1 MSRDETDARQR
12 LLRWYRRHRRDL
24 PWRRT
29 QDPYRI
35 WVSEI
40 MLQQTRVE
48 TVLPYFERFLERFP
62 SLEALARAEAEEVLG
77 AWSGLGYYRRARL
90 LHRAAGQVAADGG
103 ELPRDLSGLRAL
115 PGIGDYTA
123 AAIGS
128 IAFGLVAPAIDGNV
142 ERVVARYRGIDG
154 DPRRGEARRNIRTA
168 AAELIDEDCPGDS
181 NQALMELGATLCRP
195 SRPICSDCP
204 LVADCHA
211 RAVGRMEAYPAAR
224 GRTVIRRVD
233 RRLAVVRHEGRIL
246 LVRRPESSKILPGMW
261 ELPWAESGDGTDTE
275 SRLGNRYGG
284 RWLMGERFGG
294 VKHAITDRSFDIE
307 VFGFDLEDQ
316 GEVAEGRQAGWF
328 APQDLANLPVSSLV
342 RKALSVAGFGSGAL
356 AGGE

>member
-1 MSRDETDARQR
+1 M
-12 LLRWYRRHRRDL
+12 
-24 PWRRT
+24 
-29 QDPYRI
+29 
-35 WVSEI
+35 
-40 MLQQTRVE
+40 
-48 TVLPYFERFLERFP
+48 
-62 SLEALARAEAEEVLG
+62 
-77 AWSGLGYYRRARL
+77 
-90 LHRAAGQVAADGG
+90 
-103 ELPRDLSGLRAL
+103 
-115 PGIGDYTA
+115 
-123 AAIGS
+123 
-128 IAFGLVAPAIDGNV
+128 AFGEPVPVLDGNV
-142 ERVVARYRGIDG
+142 ERVLSRRLGLEQ
-154 DPRRGEARRNIRTA
+154 DPKKA
-168 AAELIDEDCPGDS
+168 AARKRLLEAGARLLDAERPGDS